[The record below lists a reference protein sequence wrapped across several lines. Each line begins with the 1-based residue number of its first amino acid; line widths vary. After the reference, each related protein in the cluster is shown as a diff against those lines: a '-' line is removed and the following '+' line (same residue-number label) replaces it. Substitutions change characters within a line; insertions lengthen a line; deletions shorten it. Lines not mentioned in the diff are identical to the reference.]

1 MNISYIIKTDRV
13 KSRHLLAFSTTKAWA
28 ITLNTILIIC
38 AKTVTILYRYERS
51 NAVTENI

>member
-51 NAVTENI
+51 KAVTENI

>member
-38 AKTVTILYRYERS
+38 AKTVTILYLYERS